1 MIYGFHTYETHM
13 LLRHK
18 SRETVSYNIYLNP
31 NKFELVFNRLGRCKM
46 TSIFPHTNQTNN

>member
-1 MIYGFHTYETHM
+1 MTYGSHTRETHM

-18 SRETVSYNIYLNP
+18 SHKTISNP
-31 NKFELVFNRLGRCKM
+31 NKFELVFDRLGPRRM

>member
-1 MIYGFHTYETHM
+1 MTYGPHTHGTHM

-18 SRETVSYNIYLNP
+18 SRETVSYNIYSNP
-31 NKFELVFNRLGRCKM
+31 NKFELVFDRLGPRRM